1 MIFFYICLLLLVSFL
16 VYIFV
21 IEPSRLLETH
31 YFIRK
36 DKKKVLDI
44 TSAADLYQGKT
55 SIVLAQ
61 ISDLHF
67 SRWYPPRKLN
77 RVIKQLLVTKPDM
90 IIFTGDLISNYARWP
105 QRNTKKLIEKLKKL
119 HAPLG
124 KFAIL
129 GNHDYAHDGQ
139 YFVREVLKKAD
150 FQLLVNEQAYFTNDD
165 VSLTIV
171 GLDDAL
177 KGRPSYKYQQTFA
190 DWHILLTHEPD
201 SVEDIP
207 HIDRFDLVLAG
218 HSHGGQIRLPRYR
231 PTHKGSTKFTHRL
244 YLLAEKTLLSVN
256 TGIGMTAIPARLGVP
271 PTVTYYHLEKE
282 EKAAVLVSKK
292 QGSKPRKKSER
303 V

>member
-1 MIFFYICLLLLVSFL
+1 MIFFYFCLLLLVGFL
-16 VYIFV
+16 VYIFF

-90 IIFTGDLISNYARWP
+90 IIFTGDLISNYAHWP
-105 QRNTKKLIEKLKKL
+105 QR
-119 HAPLG
+119 APLG

-139 YFVREVLKKAD
+139 YFVREILKKSD
-150 FQLLVNEQAYFTNDD
+150 FQLLVNEQTYFTNDQ

-171 GLDDAL
+171 GLDDAI
-177 KGRPSYKYQQTFA
+177 KGHPTYKYQQTFA

-201 SVEDIP
+201 SVEVIP
-207 HIDRFDLVLAG
+207 HIERFDLVMAG

-231 PTHKGSTKFTHRL
+231 PTHKGSTKFTHGL

-282 EKAAVLVSKK
+282 EKAAVLVPKK
-292 QGSKPRKKSER
+292 KVMSRKKSER
-303 V
+303 D